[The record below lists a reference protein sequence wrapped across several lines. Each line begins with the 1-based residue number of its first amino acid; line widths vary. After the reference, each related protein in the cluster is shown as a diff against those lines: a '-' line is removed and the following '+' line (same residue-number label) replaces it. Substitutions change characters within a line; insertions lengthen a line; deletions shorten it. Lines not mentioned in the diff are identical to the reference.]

1 MKWIFVCLAACA
13 GMFPL
18 ALAAETE
25 AGKYAVRGAGLID
38 CQTFLD
44 EQQKQ
49 SKAYL
54 MIGGWIDG
62 YITGVNQYAN
72 DTYDATSFEST
83 ELFAELIENH
93 CRKNPEDRLFPVVN
107 SIIQQRWGS
116 RITEQTPRIGIT
128 LGEMHVGMYRETLNR
143 IQARLAEKGFYELPA
158 TGEFDA
164 KTITAIASFQKTL
177 DGYKPTGFP
186 DQATL
191 WALFVE

>member
-1 MKWIFVCLAACA
+1 MKRILMGILMCA
-13 GMFPL
+13 GGLPL
-18 ALAAETE
+18 ALPAATE
-25 AGKYAVRGAGLID
+25 SGKYAIRGAGLID
-38 CQTFLD
+38 CKTYLE

-62 YITGVNQYAN
+62 YITGINQYAG

-93 CRKNPEDRLFPVVN
+93 CRKHPEHRLFPVVN
-107 SIIQQRWGS
+107 SIVQQRWDS
-116 RITEQTPRIGIT
+116 RVTDESRLVGVK
-128 LGEMHVGMYRETLNR
+128 LGEHSVRIYEETLSR
-143 IQARLAEKGFYELPA
+143 MQTRLADKGFFELPA

-164 KTITAIASFQKTL
+164 ETITAIAAFQETL
-177 DGYKPTGFP
+177 EGYEPTGFP

-191 WALFVE
+191 WALFAE